1 MRPQTALYQ
10 LRRSPAVFLRNY
22 AVTIFGGAV
31 SGQRTVPFG
40 HHPTQ
45 PRGAGA
51 PNEAF
56 RFGQPVVYSTS
67 STPQNLAVHNVRM
80 IPNTESIDLADLEAY
95 SLGAGGPDI
104 MVTGQLSDC
113 SFAVLSAG
121 GNHLV
126 AHVQSGG
133 VRVRPAEL
141 KAILQRT
148 GRFHGHADQRLNRVF
163 GRGDYTCLASVLG
176 VRVGGQWQIYAQH
189 YTGSGVTFRI
199 TDVTRLA

>member
-1 MRPQTALYQ
+1 MRPETALYQ
-10 LRRSPAVFLRNY
+10 LGRYPAVFLRNY
-22 AVTIFGGAV
+22 AILISGSAV
-31 SGQRTVPFG
+31 SGLRNVQFG
-40 HHPTQ
+40 HHTTQ

-56 RFGQPVVYSTS
+56 KFGQPVVQSTT
-67 STPQNLAVHNVRM
+67 STPETVAVHNVRM

-95 SLGAGGPDI
+95 TLGGGGPDI

-141 KAILQRT
+141 KAILQQT
-148 GRFHGHADQRLNRVF
+148 GRFHGHAGQRLTRVF
-163 GRGDYTCLASVLG
+163 GRGDYTFFASVLG
-176 VRVGGQWQIYAQH
+176 VRVVDQWQIYAQH
-189 YTGSGVTFRI
+189 FTGAGLSFRI
-199 TDVTRLA
+199 TDVTRLV